1 MKDRRH
7 LQDDELN
14 KVADGRVFTGRQGID
29 LKLVDSIGEESEAI
43 RWLET
48 EKKVAHD
55 LPVRDWRP
63 ERNIGSLGFFGVAA
77 EVTDAEGQPESSLR
91 CGDLRDA
98 LQAAGRLL
106 HRLGQHRAAL
116 AVAEVA
122 PVAVAA
128 RIPGV
133 T

>member
-1 MKDRRH
+1 MGQNLLILLHR
-7 LQDDELN
+7 
-14 KVADGRVFTGRQGID
+14 
-29 LKLVDSIGEESEAI
+29 LVGGQEEGDVL
-43 RWLET
+43 LERGQA
-48 EKKVAHD
+48 V
-55 LPVRDWRP
+55 L
-63 ERNIGSLGFFGVAA
+63 LGK
-77 EVTDAEGQPESSLR
+77 EGQELQ
-91 CGDLRDA
+91 G